1 MDEEIH
7 LEIFL
12 EERRSSIALRSPLL
26 LSAEKANA
34 PRTNA
39 LLSTGWI
46 RGQWTN
52 SYYNCIIDI
61 SLNYKYYKPSMISR
75 FSSTI
80 SSAMHCRPSKGLG
93 RVFALFAFEG
103 MYCFVGGK
111 LQRESIS
118 EAIAGRLNIDQLI
131 QSGRCKCLTAP
142 T

>member
-1 MDEEIH
+1 MLVLQQKVGEK
-7 LEIFL
+7 
-12 EERRSSIALRSPLL
+12 SVVLRSPLL

-52 SYYNCIIDI
+52 AYYNCIIDI

-80 SSAMHCRPSKGLG
+80 SSVMHCRPSKGLG

-103 MYCFVGGK
+103 MYLFDDDKSASVGILGVIK
-111 LQRESIS
+111 DFQEIKYTVYKNDNHYR
-118 EAIAGRLNIDQLI
+118 GR
-131 QSGRCKCLTAP
+131 G
-142 T
+142 